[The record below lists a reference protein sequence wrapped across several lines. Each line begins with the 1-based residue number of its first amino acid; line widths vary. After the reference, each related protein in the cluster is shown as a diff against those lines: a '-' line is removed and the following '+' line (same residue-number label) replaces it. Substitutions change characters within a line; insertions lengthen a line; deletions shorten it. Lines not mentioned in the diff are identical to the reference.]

1 MDEPKGKNGER
12 FVKVKA
18 IIKTWTEVEC
28 IIEYDTYCEQFIIP
42 NGFQSDC
49 KILKWYYCN

>member
-1 MDEPKGKNGER
+1 MDKPKSKNGER

-49 KILKWYYCN
+49 KILKWYYC